1 MDADPTASGL
11 EQILEA
17 GVSPQADFIEEKFIS
32 D

>member
-1 MDADPTASGL
+1 MDADHAWPRE

-17 GVSPQADFIEEKFIS
+17 EISPQADFIEEKFSS